1 VKKGK
6 DISADPSA
14 LRSRA
19 EEQLKKLK
27 AGTALPRTEE
37 ETQRLLHELQV
48 HQIELEMQ
56 NEELRQTREETEA
69 ALERYTDLYDF
80 APAGY
85 MTLSKDGI
93 ISEVNLTGSKLLG
106 TERSRLVNKS
116 LNLFITDEDRPVFN
130 AFLRNVFERRS
141 KESCEIRLRGK
152 DRPSFVYIEAKTV
165 IEGLKCHV
173 IVVDITRRRELE
185 MDKEKL
191 ILDLREAL
199 ARVKQLSG
207 LLPIC
212 MFCKKIRNTK
222 DYWEKLE
229 SYISKHSE
237 ATFSHGLCPECFKNN
252 YPEYYD
258 EPGSEEEK

>member
-27 AGTALPRTEE
+27 AGTVLPRTEE
-37 ETQRLLHELQV
+37 ETQKLLHELQV

-56 NEELRQTREETEA
+56 NEELRQSREETEA

-80 APAGY
+80 APVGY
-85 MTLSKDGI
+85 FTLDKDGI
-93 ISEVNLTGSKLLG
+93 ISSVNLTGSSLLG
-106 TERSRLVNKS
+106 TARSRLINKPFD
-116 LNLFITDEDRPVFN
+116 LFITVEDRPVFG

-141 KESCEIRLRGK
+141 KESREIRLRGK
-152 DRPSFVYIEAKTV
+152 DRPFFVYIEAKV
-165 IEGLKCHV
+165 LMEGQKCHA
-173 IVVDITRRRELE
+173 IVVDITGRRELE

-199 ARVKQLSG
+199 AKVKQLSG